1 MIMKDKEYII
11 GMDLGGTNI
20 VTGLLN
26 SKCTILAKDRRPTMR
41 ELGVNE
47 VIGRIASAIEK
58 VVAASGARFSQVK
71 AIGVASAGFLD
82 TQRGIVIA
90 SVNLTGWK
98 NVPLKDILEAKL
110 KLPVVIGHD
119 AAMATLGEK
128 YYGAGMEVNNLVCAT
143 IGTGVGIGIIINGE
157 LYERSTGDLGHMTID
172 RNGPRCNCG
181 GYGCLE
187 RLVGGPQIAARAI
200 QEIKWGRK
208 TLIKEIVNGDLNA
221 IEAKT
226 VFEVARKG
234 DKVALEIVEEVGKI
248 LAIGITNVIVLL
260 NPELCIIGGMIAQ
273 AGDTL
278 FNSIKKAMVRH
289 DYFKHAAKKIVPAKL
304 GDNAGIMGIAH
315 LVMEKL

>member
-1 MIMKDKEYII
+1 MIMEDREYSIAV
-11 GMDLGGTNI
+11 DLGGTNI

-26 SKCTILAKDRRPTMR
+26 SKCKILARDRRPTMVS
-41 ELGVNE
+41 LGVND
-47 VIGRIASAIEK
+47 VIRRIVRAIEK
-58 VVAASGARFSQVK
+58 VVEASEVRFSQIK
-71 AIGVASAGFLD
+71 AIGVASPGFLD
-82 TQRGIVIA
+82 TQRGIIIA
-90 SVNLTGWK
+90 SANLTGWK
-98 NVPLKDILEAKL
+98 NVPLKDILETKL

-128 YYGAGMEVNNLVCAT
+128 YYGAGIGVSNFVCVT

-172 RNGPRCNCG
+172 RNGFRCNYG

-208 TLIKEIVNGDLNA
+208 TLIKEIVNGDLNI

-226 VFEVARKG
+226 VFEAARKG
-234 DKVALEIVEEVGKI
+234 DEVALEIVEEIGEI
-248 LAIGITNVIVLL
+248 LAIGIINVIALL
-260 NPELCIIGGMIAQ
+260 NPELFIIGGMIAQ

-278 FNSIKKAMVRH
+278 FNSIRRAVVKG
-289 DYFKHAAKKIVPAKL
+289 DYFKDAGRKIVLAKL
-304 GDNAGIMGIAH
+304 GGNAGIMGIAH